1 MIRRPPRSTLFPY
14 TTLFRSYSILEPDV
28 AKRDRLGLY
37 WRGWLRCNPLR
48 PPARFH
54 RYQRRAD
61 PLYEQDHSTAPAAM
75 GTNCGNHIPRT
86 PRHRPLRFASG
97 LFKAPLQQGLDAQR
111 KLHVEQKH
119 QFCRLQLQHSEYPVA
134 ILPEDES
141 GADRI

>member
-1 MIRRPPRSTLFPY
+1 SKRDWSSDVCSSDL
-14 TTLFRSYSILEPDV
+14 ILEPDV

-97 LFKAPLQQGLDAQR
+97 LFKAPFQQGLDAKR
-111 KLHVEQKH
+111 ELHMGQKY
-119 QFCRLQLQHSEYPVA
+119 QFCRLQLLHSEYPVA
-134 ILPEDES
+134 ILHEDES